1 MAGVTVPGYSYVT
14 PPPVVGR
21 RRPRWWLVA
30 VVVAWALALAGFAVW
45 SVRNDP
51 PTVPEQRDIAAA
63 LPVLERATG
72 VLIAAADADDRAVAL
87 GELEFDTDCALT
99 PVRAGV
105 EASREVTVRVRADQ
119 APAALE
125 AIARALPQDY
135 AAAVRHNKAGT
146 RHALRADA
154 GEFVAVDGAADAN
167 ATVFTLRA
175 TTGCRPLASGVDLA
189 PAPVVATELP
199 TAFRDVVRAL
209 GVTTA
214 GATSSTVAC
223 PAGGKTAQTV
233 TAEDLAAP
241 VDLGR
246 SLRDVVAGAVIVQAD
261 PHVWAYRI
269 GPVSVV
275 VGDGAGQARVTVTTG
290 CR

>member
-1 MAGVTVPGYSYVT
+1 M
-14 PPPVVGR
+14 
-21 RRPRWWLVA
+21 
-30 VVVAWALALAGFAVW
+30 VVAWALVLAGFAVW
-45 SVRNDP
+45 SVRHDP

-63 LPVLERATG
+63 LPVLERAVG
-72 VLIAAADADDRAVAL
+72 VLIVAADAGERVVVL
-87 GELEFDTDCALT
+87 GELEFDRDCAIT

-119 APAALE
+119 APAALD
-125 AIARALPQDY
+125 AIAGALPRDY
-135 AAAVRHNKAGT
+135 AAVVRHNKAGT

-154 GEFVAVDGAADAN
+154 GEFVAIEGAADTK

-175 TTGCRPLASGVDLA
+175 GTGCRPLASGVDFA
-189 PAPVVATELP
+189 PAPSAATEPP
-199 TAFRDVVRAL
+199 TAFRDAAQAL
-209 GVTTA
+209 GVTAA

-223 PAGGKTAQTV
+223 PAGGKTARTV
-233 TAEDLAAP
+233 VADDLAAP

-246 SLRDVVAGAVIVQAD
+246 SLRDVVAGAEVVQAD

-269 GPVSVV
+269 GEVSVV
-275 VGDGAGQARVTVTTG
+275 VSDSEGRARITATTG